1 MTILFNCTY
10 TLTFTTSSCHTADEM
25 MTFRRA
31 GQPSP
36 PPSPLT
42 VPEEASTK
50 DESKIAKVCNGQE
63 EMGNFMDALMQSTL
77 EKIGVDQRM
86 ANLAPSQQMM
96 IAERIHKAKEGFLG
110 KQKLIV
116 HNGHNPP
123 FDWAFCV
130 LIVKLMMNVCI
141 DNIAYSLGR
150 GLS

>member
-10 TLTFTTSSCHTADEM
+10 TLTFTTFISFYDIADEM

-31 GQPSP
+31 GAASP

-42 VPEEASTK
+42 IPGEEASTK
-50 DESKIAKVCNGQE
+50 DESTIAKVCNGQE

-96 IAERIHKAKEGFLG
+96 IAERIHKAKEGFLSKMLSETEKMSG
-110 KQKLIV
+110 DKVITADVVRK
-116 HNGHNPP
+116 
-123 FDWAFCV
+123 C
-130 LIVKLMMNVCI
+130 MSEMNEET
-141 DNIAYSLGR
+141 Y
-150 GLS
+150 

>member
-1 MTILFNCTY
+1 
-10 TLTFTTSSCHTADEM
+10 M

-31 GQPSP
+31 GDTSP

-50 DESKIAKVCNGQE
+50 DESTIAKVCNGQE

-96 IAERIHKAKEGFLG
+96 IAERIHKAKEDFLSKMLSETEKMSG
-110 KQKLIV
+110 DKVITADVVRK
-116 HNGHNPP
+116 
-123 FDWAFCV
+123 C
-130 LIVKLMMNVCI
+130 MSEMNEET
-141 DNIAYSLGR
+141 Y
-150 GLS
+150 

>member
-86 ANLAPSQQMM
+86 ANLAPSQQMI
-96 IAERIHKAKEGFLG
+96 IAERIHKAKEAFLA
-110 KQKLIV
+110 KLLSETEKMSGDKVIQFTLG
-116 HNGHNPP
+116 NCNSFLLSFSFG
-123 FDWAFCV
+123 AF
-130 LIVKLMMNVCI
+130 KNE
-141 DNIAYSLGR
+141 
-150 GLS
+150 